1 MPLTKLCTNDTIKTE
16 IMNCFK
22 LIIDQG
28 KSIVHQNDDL
38 CRKLDELPMPC
49 FSHTPMYS
57 AQNQSVLI
65 LRFLFARYC

>member
-1 MPLTKLCTNDTIKTE
+1 
-16 IMNCFK
+16 MNCFK

-28 KSIVHQNDDL
+28 KSIMHQNDDL

-65 LRFLFARYC
+65 LRFFICPLLLRMEICF